1 MEELKLALKRAFA
14 TTYAFL
20 VKSENFHWNVTG
32 PNFPQ
37 LHELF
42 GKVYDEV
49 DHDLDKFA
57 ERLRSLRCTVP
68 ASFSELSKHSQI
80 MDTLEVLPP
89 AEMVRTLYVDN
100 GKVHAAL
107 MQAYSLAETAKEHG
121 LSAFLSERMDAHRKH
136 GWMLYSTMQP

>member
-1 MEELKLALKRAFA
+1 MEELNMALKRAFA
-14 TTYAFL
+14 TTYGFL

-68 ASFSELSKHSQI
+68 ASFSELSEHSQI

-89 AEMVRTLYVDN
+89 AENKATAGLAAMASSMLTTL
-100 GKVHAAL
+100 
-107 MQAYSLAETAKEHG
+107 
-121 LSAFLSERMDAHRKH
+121 
-136 GWMLYSTMQP
+136 